1 MIDLEHRQMHRSNG
15 LIDDFVVRGSPSD
28 YKSFARRVRSA
39 ISSGETEMLQTSSR
53 IGIEITKDPNQPE
66 LFTSLQSRDDSYPT
80 MIEWTQR
87 SILRVRGSADVLEA
101 FCAFLLDLPQRG
113 HGYSYISEYSNQFG
127 YAECSPEWRLHV
139 QIP

>member
-1 MIDLEHRQMHRSNG
+1 MIDLEHRQMHRPNG

-28 YKSFARRVRSA
+28 YKSFARQVRLA
-39 ISSGETEMLQTSSR
+39 ISSGEPERLQTSSR

-66 LFTSLQSRDDSYPT
+66 LFTSLQNQDNSYPG

-87 SILRVRGSADVLEA
+87 SLLMMRGSGEVLEDLY
-101 FCAFLLDLPQRG
+101 AFLLDLPQRG
-113 HGYSYISEYSNQFG
+113 HGYSYIFEYSNQLG

-139 QIP
+139 QLP